1 MTVRTIPGVVRTGGP
16 TLLAVLATLT
26 AIAGVVLAGLA
37 AYVGWK
43 RGTRAG
49 LSLAFL
55 LLAVSWW
62 GLAYV
67 LELSTTDLGLRGR
80 WGDLKY
86 VGICGVAPAWF
97 AFALQYTG
105 RSHLVTRRVVALL
118 LAEPLV
124 VIVLLALPATHDLV
138 RFYPRSELGQALP
151 VVEAGPVFW
160 FHLAYANA
168 TIFVG
173 TVVFVR
179 SMVRLARTYRRMA
192 LLLLAAALLPW
203 AANLAF
209 NFGVGILTRLDLTP
223 FAFTVTG
230 GVLVWGVFRERLID
244 LVPIARGAVLDGLPD
259 GVFVLDAFGRVTDV
273 NPAGAAAL
281 GTTRAALVGHPLA
294 ELLPDLESGAA
305 MTLGAG
311 QEARTFDVQR
321 RDLAD
326 NIGRQAGRL
335 VVLHDTT
342 ERVRAD
348 ARLQELLAERSRVAA
363 ALQTSLVPAYLP
375 EIASLDLGSR
385 YEPAGDGRE
394 IGGDFFD
401 VFPLEQDVW
410 GVVMGDVSGKGAEA
424 AAVTALIRYTLR
436 ALADPADPPS
446 RTLRQLNTQLVRA
459 TPEERFCTLVY
470 AVLRLGESGAV
481 ELTVSLAGHHPPL
494 VRRSSGAT
502 EPVGRLGT
510 AVGLFDDPELHD
522 ARVTLHPGDL
532 VCLFT
537 DGLVEARDDA
547 DLFGSE
553 RVAAVLAR
561 HPDDS
566 ADDVAAGLVGA
577 ARAFDRGPVLGDDL
591 AVLVL
596 RAVGADVP
604 RRLTLVAEAP
614 GV

>member
-1 MTVRTIPGVVRTGGP
+1 
-16 TLLAVLATLT
+16 LLPVLATLT
-26 AIAGVVLAGLA
+26 AVAGVLLAGLA
-37 AYVGWK
+37 AYVAWK

-67 LELSTTDLGLRGR
+67 LELSTSDLVPKGR

-105 RSHLVTRRVVALL
+105 RSHRVTRRVVALL
-118 LAEPLV
+118 LVEPLAV
-124 VIVLLALPATHDLV
+124 LVLLAVPGTHDLV
-138 RFYPRSELGQALP
+138 RYYPRSEVGEPLP
-151 VVEAGPVFW
+151 VVGAGPVFW

-173 TVVFVR
+173 TAVFVT

-192 LLLLAAALLPW
+192 LTLLAAALLPW
-203 AANLAF
+203 VANLAY
-209 NFGVGILTRLDLTP
+209 NFEVGALARLDLTP

-273 NPAGAAAL
+273 NPAGAEAL
-281 GTTRAALVGHPLA
+281 GAARADLVGRPLA
-294 ELLPDLESGAA
+294 ELLPEADAA
-305 MTLGAG
+305 GGLRLGEG
-311 QEARTFDVQR
+311 EETRIFDVQR
-321 RDLAD
+321 RELAD
-326 NIGRQAGRL
+326 STGRAAGRL

-342 ERVRAD
+342 ARVRAD
-348 ARLQELLAERSRVAA
+348 ARLQELLGERSRVAA

-375 EIASLDLGSR
+375 EIASVELASR
-385 YEPAGDGRE
+385 YEPAGNGGE

-436 ALADPADPPS
+436 ALADPAVPPS
-446 RTLRQLNTQLVRA
+446 RTLRRLNTQLLRA
-459 TPEERFCTLVY
+459 TPDERFCTLVY

-481 ELTVSLAGHHPPL
+481 QLTVSLAGHHPPL
-494 VRRSSGAT
+494 LQRPSGVV

-510 AVGLFDDPELHD
+510 ALGLFEEPELHD
-522 ARVTLHPGDL
+522 ARVTMHPGDL

-537 DGLVEARDDA
+537 DGLVEARDDE

-553 RVAAVLAR
+553 RVAALLGR
-561 HPDDS
+561 HPDAC
-566 ADDVAAGLVGA
+566 ADDVAGGLVSA
-577 ARAFDRGPVLGDDL
+577 ARAFDRGPVLSDDL

-596 RAVGADVP
+596 RARGAEVTTHAPLVSGTVP
-604 RRLTLVAEAP
+604 RA
-614 GV
+614 